1 MTAYPLY
8 ASFSRGEL
16 APRLHGRADI
26 DHYQMSLAEARN
38 YTVMRQGG
46 LYRRAGFQ
54 YIAATKYADKLSRL
68 IEFEFNI
75 EQAYA
80 LEFGDQYIRFHTL
93 GAQVRLSGSPYEVAT
108 PYLEADLFALQVA
121 QVADTVYIVHP
132 NYAPRKLVRKAET
145 NWALSVAIFKDGPYL
160 EEDTQGVTL
169 APSGRASI
177 TPEMTSNTAP
187 SGVAA
192 VSGTG
197 ASEAWRAFD
206 LAISGRVET
215 GVTGLLS
222 YTFPGGT
229 TKVADAYWIVAP
241 STFPD
246 DVPVEWKFQGYDGTN
261 WFTLDARSGESS
273 WGANERRFYTFVN
286 KTAYQAYRLVYS
298 GGGGADFS
306 GGGIAELG
314 IHESGETQVGFF
326 LTASATTGIN
336 GGAGFVATDI
346 DRPIRGMGSDGRWR
360 WARIVSVSSPTVVVV
375 RLYGHALPDYAPF
388 SRWQMGAFSATSG
401 FPRAVG
407 FFKERLAFGGTPK
420 QPLGVWLSRS
430 ADYENFGTS
439 EPVQANDAVSLQMTG
454 GRFNQISFLEEM
466 QDLAVGTGGSLRV
479 VGKSD
484 PSEPFGPD
492 NARQE
497 QQSTIGAYA
506 SQPVVVGGT
515 AIFSDRYGKRLY
527 EYAFS
532 FESNAYVAEELSILS
547 DHLTRKGVVEM
558 AFQQNPDNLV
568 MCPVTDGSMTV
579 VTYEK
584 KQQIAG
590 FTPWVA
596 GGANAKMES
605 VAVIPSAG
613 GDTAYAIVSRTINGA
628 PKRYVEYQA
637 KSHVEGEAIA
647 DGIYFDSA
655 LTYVGAATGTVS
667 GLLHLRG
674 ETVGI
679 LADGVDIGDAVVGA
693 GGAVSLP
700 DGITAAKITVGLRYK
715 SRGVT
720 LRMPQAGNRDG
731 SALGRKKAVTN
742 LALDVLDT
750 AGLMAG
756 TKHMDETGKL
766 QELVKRSTSTAPG
779 SAMNLGTGFFNI
791 PTTGRQRDEGVVVF
805 ETDRGYPAMIRAL
818 VPAVDG
824 EP

>member
-1 MTAYPLY
+1 MTVYPLY
-8 ASFSRGEL
+8 ASFARGEL

-46 LYRRAGFQ
+46 LYRRGGFQ
-54 YIAATKYADKLSRL
+54 YIAATKFADKISRL

-93 GAQVRLSGSPYEVAT
+93 GAQVQLSGSPYEVVT
-108 PYLEADLFALQVA
+108 PYLEADLFAMQVA

-132 NYAPRKLVRKAET
+132 KYAPRKLVRKAET
-145 NWALSVAIFKDGPYL
+145 NWTLDTVVFENGPYL
-160 EEDTQGVTL
+160 EEETQGTYL
-169 APSGRASI
+169 KPAATGAIHPL
-177 TPEMTSNTAP
+177 MTSNTAP
-187 SGVAA
+187 SGVADA
-192 VSGTG
+192 SGSSTD
-197 ASEAWRAFD
+197 AYRVFD
-206 LAISGRVET
+206 QSPQTIINIGSDAGWISFT
-215 GVTGLLS
+215 PTA
-222 YTFPGGT
+222 P
-229 TKVADAYWIVAP
+229 KVADAYWVQADAKGDVEAP
-241 STFPD
+241 TQW
-246 DVPVEWKFQGYDGTN
+246 EFQGYDGTS
-261 WFTLDARSGESS
+261 WVTLDTRNNEDGWGGGERRYFEFI
-273 WGANERRFYTFVN
+273 NER
-286 KTAYQAYRLVYS
+286 AYSSYRLS
-298 GGGGADFS
+298 WSASMNHGLTTTE
-306 GGGIAELG
+306 IATFF
-314 IHESGETQVGFF
+314 IHEHGDYQTPFS
-326 LTASATTGIN
+326 LTASATAAIN
-336 GGAGFVATDI
+336 GGAGFKTTDVG
-346 DRPIRGMGSDGRWR
+346 RPIHLMGSDGRWR
-360 WARIVSVSSPTVVVV
+360 WGRIAARTSATVVTI
-375 RLYGHALPDYAPF
+375 RLFGHALPNLSII
-388 SRWQMGAFSATSG
+388 SRWQLGAWSADSG
-401 FPRAVG
+401 FPKAVG

-515 AIFSDRYGKRLY
+515 AIFADRYGKRLY

-532 FESNAYVAEELSILS
+532 FEANSYVAEELSILS
-547 DHLTRKGVVEM
+547 DHLTRIGVVEM

-568 MCPVTDGSMTV
+568 MCPVRDGSMTI

-590 FTPWVA
+590 FTPWVL
-596 GGANAKMES
+596 GGVDAKVES
-605 VAVIPSAG
+605 VAVVPSAG
-613 GDTAYAIVSRTINGA
+613 GDTAYAIVSRTVDGSTR
-628 PKRYVEYQA
+628 RYVEYQA
-637 KSHVEGEAIA
+637 KPHIEGEAIA
-647 DGIYFDSA
+647 DGVYFDSA
-655 LTYVGAATGTVS
+655 LTYSGAATGSVS

-674 ETVGI
+674 ETVGV
-679 LADGVDIGDAVVGA
+679 LADGVDIGDAVVSV
-693 GGAVSLP
+693 GGAITLP
-700 DGITAAKITVGLRYK
+700 DGITAQKITVGLRYK

-720 LRMPQAGNRDG
+720 LRLPQAGNRDG
-731 SALGRKKAVTN
+731 SALGRKKAVTS

-756 TKHMDETGKL
+756 TKHMDAMGQL
-766 QELVKRSTSTAPG
+766 QELVKRSTNTTPG
-779 SAMNLGTGFFNI
+779 SAMNLGTGFFPI

>member
-1 MTAYPLY
+1 MTVYPLY
-8 ASFSRGEL
+8 ASFARGEL

-54 YIAATKYADKLSRL
+54 YIAATKFADKISRL

-80 LEFGDQYIRFHTL
+80 LEFGDQYIRFYTL
-93 GAQVRLSGSPYEVAT
+93 GAQVQLSGSPYEVAT
-108 PYLEADLFALQVA
+108 PYLEADLFALQVS

-132 NYAPRKLVRKAET
+132 NYAPRKLVRSGET
-145 NWALSVAIFKDGPYL
+145 NWEMSVIVFQDGPYL
-160 EEDTQGVTL
+160 EEDVQGVTMT
-169 APSGRASI
+169 PASYGSV
-177 TPEMTSNTAP
+177 TPRMTSNTSP
-187 SGVAA
+187 SGTAA
-192 VSGTG
+192 GSDGS
-197 ASEAWRAFD
+197 ADAYQAFD
-206 LAISGRVET
+206 GTASGVSLPGRSGWV
-215 GVTGLLS
+215 S
-222 YTFPGGT
+222 YTFPSG
-229 TKVADAYWIVAP
+229 TKVADAYWLRAAT
-241 STFPD
+241 TFAD
-246 DVPVEWKFQGYDGTN
+246 
-261 WFTLDARSGESS
+261 SMISS
-273 WGANERRFYTFVN
+273 WTFEGYNGTTWVVLDTREGEGGWGIGEKRFYTFVN
-286 KTAYQAYRLVYS
+286 KAAYAAYRINWTATVS
-298 GGGGADFS
+298 GGSDTTRFG
-306 GGGIAELG
+306 ELS
-314 IHESGETQVGFF
+314 IHEAGDTQTAFN
-326 LTASATTGIN
+326 LTASSISAIN
-336 GGAGFVATDI
+336 GGVGFVTSDVG
-346 DRPIRGMGSDGRWR
+346 RPIRLMGPDGRWR
-360 WARIVSVSSPTVVVV
+360 WARIITHTSSTVVTV
-375 RLYGHALPDYAPF
+375 RLYGQALPSLAPIA
-388 SRWQMGAFSATSG
+388 RWRIGAISASTG
-401 FPRAVG
+401 FPTAVG
-407 FFKERLAFGGTPK
+407 FFKERLAFGGTSK
-420 QPLGVWLSRS
+420 SPLNVWLSRS
-430 ADYENFGTS
+430 ADYENFGVS

-479 VGKSD
+479 IGKSD

-492 NARQE
+492 NARQD
-497 QQSTIGAYA
+497 QQSTIGALV

-515 AIFSDRYGKRLY
+515 AIFADRYGKRLY

-532 FESNAYVAEELSILS
+532 FESNSYVAEELSILS
-547 DHLTRKGVVEM
+547 DHLTREGVVEM

-568 MCPVTDGSMTV
+568 MCPMQDGAMTV

-590 FTPWVA
+590 FTPWVV
-596 GGANAKMES
+596 GGANAKLES
-605 VAVIPSAG
+605 VAVIPSDG
-613 GDTAYAIVSRTINGA
+613 GDTAYAIVSRTVDGA
-628 PKRYVEYQA
+628 IKRYVEYQA
-637 KSHVEGEAIA
+637 KPHLEGENVA
-647 DGIYFDSA
+647 DGVYYDSA
-655 LTYVGAATGTVS
+655 VTYVGPAVGAVS

-679 LADGVDIGDAVVGA
+679 LADGVDIGDAVVSA
-693 GGAVSLP
+693 GGAITLP
-700 DGITAAKITVGLRYK
+700 DDITAAKITVGLRYK

-731 SALGRKKAVTN
+731 SALGRKKAVTS

-766 QELVKRSTSTAPG
+766 QELVKRSTNTAPG